1 MSVTEAMAAAGAVG
15 PLMPGM
21 NGGSPSNFPY
31 MKVKTGLTPNFGG
44 WHGPIPSFG
53 SSGMMGA
60 LLPEWP
66 PGGSIGSAAS
76 MMMLGMSPGGELG
89 MSYGN
94 TYGKSVDM
102 LDMCAQLME
111 AGVVDPL
118 SNLGSL
124 RNELM
129 LPPDFK
135 NESVGPCGDPDL
147 DEHEHDLDEMMILG
161 TTPDFARTPTDHF
174 FRSPCLPHGFPA
186 HGLLHIPS
194 PHSSPGPLAK
204 AAPPPPSGGGS
215 KAASGSGSGHIGA
228 AAGGSG
234 GGGGGAFGSR
244 GASPPSESNG
254 PVVCAGPLNPGSGL
268 FGHRQMIVPEPLLGM
283 GRLSDGEGLAG
294 CPGDDDDDELMGMSP
309 DIPTLKSINGP
320 FIRQPGFGTFLKQQA
335 AKSAVAA
342 ASGLMPPLDVLGPAA
357 AGGSSGNSGDL
368 PTALSFAGGLG
379 EPPTLEL

>member
-1 MSVTEAMAAAGAVG
+1 MSDDVVSKGKNKTYRGVRQRPWGKWAAEIRDPTVGARRWLGTFDTAEEAARAYDAAARAIRGPLARCNFPAPGGEDNQHYHSVEVPAAAAAVTVGTGASCAPANGGTGGGPASSGSQGIAGGPVQISIAAEDQVGPPMEQPKARPHGTGLRLKQRGLKGSAKKTGVDDALIQSVIHGGLGPADIHGAMSVTEAMAAAGAVG

-111 AGVVDPL
+111 AGVDPL

-194 PHSSPGPLAK
+194 PHSSP
-204 AAPPPPSGGGS
+204 
-215 KAASGSGSGHIGA
+215 
-228 AAGGSG
+228 
-234 GGGGGAFGSR
+234 
-244 GASPPSESNG
+244 
-254 PVVCAGPLNPGSGL
+254 
-268 FGHRQMIVPEPLLGM
+268 
-283 GRLSDGEGLAG
+283 
-294 CPGDDDDDELMGMSP
+294 
-309 DIPTLKSINGP
+309 
-320 FIRQPGFGTFLKQQA
+320 
-335 AKSAVAA
+335 
-342 ASGLMPPLDVLGPAA
+342 
-357 AGGSSGNSGDL
+357 
-368 PTALSFAGGLG
+368 
-379 EPPTLEL
+379 